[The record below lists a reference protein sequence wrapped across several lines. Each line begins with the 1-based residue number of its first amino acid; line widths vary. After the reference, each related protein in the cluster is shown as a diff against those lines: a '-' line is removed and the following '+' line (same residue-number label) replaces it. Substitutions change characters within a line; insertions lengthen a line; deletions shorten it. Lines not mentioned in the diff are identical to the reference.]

1 MMRMQGVTVPLSDN
15 TTNPQQ
21 TALTDVQ
28 SPPRPVS
35 SDQRAGCLVV
45 IYGEDIGR
53 RIAVSTEPML
63 IGRAGSCAIT
73 LDQESVSRNHCELR
87 YDGKRFVVRDLG
99 STNGTYVNDDLVEEM
114 ALRDGDQ
121 LKVGRTILKFIL
133 ADNVETQYHEEIY
146 RLMTTDGLTQLHN
159 KRYFDEML
167 DKETS
172 RARRYRRHFSLLM
185 FDVDHFKQVN
195 DTFGHLAGDAI
206 LRQLGAVLLGRV
218 RCNDVI
224 ARIGGEEFA
233 LIAPEITL
241 AGAKELANKLRR
253 LVAET
258 RFEFEG
264 TQVAV
269 TISVGVADWQPQYED
284 AVELLRAADEKLY
297 EAKQQGRNRVCG

>member
-1 MMRMQGVTVPLSDN
+1 MINTQVAFSDN
-15 TTNPQQ
+15 STNPHQ

-28 SPPRPVS
+28 SPLRSAS
-35 SDQRAGCLVV
+35 SDRRAGCLVV

-53 RIAVSTEPML
+53 RIPVATEPML
-63 IGRAGSCAIT
+63 IGRAASCEIPI
-73 LDQESVSRNHCELR
+73 DQESVSRNHCELR
-87 YDGKRFVVRDLG
+87 YDGRQFLVRDLG

-159 KRYFDEML
+159 KRYFDEIL
-167 DKETS
+167 DKEAS
-172 RARRYRRHFSLLM
+172 RARRYRRSFSLLM
-185 FDVDHFKQVN
+185 FDVDYFKKVN

-206 LRQLGAVLLGRV
+206 LRQLGAVLLGRL
-218 RCNDVI
+218 RCNDVV

-241 AGAKELANKLRR
+241 AGAQELANKLRR
-253 LVAET
+253 LIAET

-269 TISVGVADWQPQYED
+269 TISIGVAEWQPQYED
-284 AVELLRAADEKLY
+284 AVELLKAADEKLY
-297 EAKQQGRNRVCG
+297 EAKRLGRNRVCS